1 MNKNNECSRTDMLIE
16 NNDFV
21 KIMKQSFDFWHKN
34 YIDSPLNYLLIW
46 KKILKSNFEIMKRVE
61 ELRKEDT
68 EQITKTHIEQFFEM
82 WSYAIRK
89 SDFKIAKKS
98 MQELVEFWKKTTY
111 EEWRTYTEILQMM
124 ENYWKDIQNKN
135 IE

>member
-1 MNKNNECSRTDMLIE
+1 VNKNNESSRTDMLIE

>member
-1 MNKNNECSRTDMLIE
+1 MLIE